1 MRETSAVSEV
11 AAKVDEERPP
21 IINDFSMVVAT
32 VNGTGSQTSNMAI
45 IRALFRMGIP
55 VNGKNIFPS
64 NIQGLPTWFRIR
76 VSDQGYSALSETSEV
91 LVAMNRVT
99 FEQDLDGL
107 ATGGVCFYPDEFK
120 VDRTRQDVTYYPMPV
135 AGIVKQEAPPK
146 RLRDYIANM
155 VYVGVVAEMLGIEL
169 EQVRGALETH
179 FKGRTEPV
187 ELNMS
192 VVNKAAA
199 WARDNLTKQ
208 DPYRFSRRD
217 RTKDFLLIDGNTAAA
232 LGAIYGGVAF
242 AAWYPITP
250 ASSLADAVNDYLPQ
264 LRRDPETGGA
274 TCAVIQ
280 AEDEIAA
287 IGMAV
292 GAGWAGLRAMTSTSG
307 PGISLMAEIAGL
319 AFFAEIPVVVWDVQ
333 RMGPSTGLPTR
344 TSQGD
349 ILFVRFL
356 GHGDTKQI
364 ILLPGTAAECFEF
377 GWQAF
382 DLAER
387 LQTPIFVLSDLD
399 LGMNVWMSEPFP
411 YPDQPMDRGKV
422 LTAEDLERIGEFA
435 RYRDV
440 DGDGIT
446 YRTLPGTEHPLSAWF
461 ARGTGHDEKA
471 AYSEDPEAW
480 TRNMARLARKHETA
494 RQFMPKPIIERAG
507 KKAQVGLIA
516 FGSTDPA
523 VREARDRLADQG
535 LVTDYLRLRAVPF
548 AEEVAA
554 FIEEHERVYVV
565 EMNADG
571 QMRQLLQ
578 LEVPASA
585 ARIRSLRHNDGFPIT
600 AAWVVQS
607 ILEMEEGENG

>member
-1 MRETSAVSEV
+1 
-11 AAKVDEERPP
+11 
-21 IINDFSMVVAT
+21 
-32 VNGTGSQTSNMAI
+32 
-45 IRALFRMGIP
+45 
-55 VNGKNIFPS
+55 
-64 NIQGLPTWFRIR
+64 
-76 VSDQGYSALSETSEV
+76 
-91 LVAMNRVT
+91 
-99 FEQDLDGL
+99 
-107 ATGGVCFYPDEFK
+107 
-120 VDRTRQDVTYYPMPV
+120 
-135 AGIVKQEAPPK
+135 
-146 RLRDYIANM
+146 
-155 VYVGVVAEMLGIEL
+155 
-169 EQVRGALETH
+169 
-179 FKGRTEPV
+179 
-187 ELNMS
+187 
-192 VVNKAAA
+192 
-199 WARDNLTKQ
+199 
-208 DPYRFSRRD
+208 
-217 RTKDFLLIDGNTAAA
+217 
-232 LGAIYGGVAF
+232 
-242 AAWYPITP
+242 
-250 ASSLADAVNDYLPQ
+250 
-264 LRRDPETGGA
+264 
-274 TCAVIQ
+274 
-280 AEDEIAA
+280 
-287 IGMAV
+287 
-292 GAGWAGLRAMTSTSG
+292 
-307 PGISLMAEIAGL
+307 
-319 AFFAEIPVVVWDVQ
+319 
-333 RMGPSTGLPTR
+333 
-344 TSQGD
+344 
-349 ILFVRFL
+349 
-356 GHGDTKQI
+356 
-364 ILLPGTAAECFEF
+364 
-377 GWQAF
+377 
-382 DLAER
+382 
-387 LQTPIFVLSDLD
+387 
-399 LGMNVWMSEPFP
+399 
-411 YPDQPMDRGKV
+411 MDRGKV

-548 AEEVAA
+548 TEEVAA